1 MKAAVYKGNQTLSV
15 EDIPIKDLE
24 SDEILVKIKYS
35 AICGSDVHAFLY
47 DMVDIGHVMGHEY
60 SGVVQEVGSSVNL
73 FKKGDRIAGGG
84 GTPPPGHENPMRIRD
99 QFNFIHDGIYRDV
112 TRTRGFAEYS
122 ILKEWE
128 PIKLTDQISDLQ
140 GALIEPCA
148 VAVRAVRI
156 SNQKL
161 GDNVL
166 VLGAGP
172 IGLLCLQVAKAAGA
186 SKVVVS
192 EPSSVRREA
201 ALSLGADVV
210 IDSSDPDIS
219 QTIISAT
226 DNAGPDVVFECAAAP
241 STLDLAL
248 DVVRRDGNVTL
259 VALAWRDVP
268 LVPVKWAAKEI
279 SMLTTFGTEAK
290 DWKIASE
297 LISKGDINLD
307 PMLSKTDLINLD
319 DIQEAFESLIKPNE
333 LNTIIKIF

>member
-1 MKAAVYKGNQTLSV
+1 M
-15 EDIPIKDLE
+15 
-24 SDEILVKIKYS
+24 
-35 AICGSDVHAFLY
+35 
-47 DMVDIGHVMGHEY
+47 
-60 SGVVQEVGSSVNL
+60 
-73 FKKGDRIAGGG
+73 
-84 GTPPPGHENPMRIRD
+84 
-99 QFNFIHDGIYRDV
+99 
-112 TRTRGFAEYS
+112 
-122 ILKEWE
+122 
-128 PIKLTDQISDLQ
+128 
-140 GALIEPCA
+140 
-148 VAVRAVRI
+148 
-156 SNQKL
+156 
-161 GDNVL
+161 L

-219 QTIISAT
+219 KTIISAT

-268 LVPVKWAAKEI
+268 IVPVKWAAKEI

-333 LNTIIKIF
+333 LNTIIKIY

>member
-1 MKAAVYKGNQTLSV
+1 MKAAVYKGNQTLV
-15 EDIPIKDLE
+15 IEDIPVADLKH
-24 SDEILVKIKYS
+24 DEILVKIKYS

-47 DMVDIGHVMGHEY
+47 DLIDVGHVPGHEY
-60 SGVVQEVGSSVNL
+60 SGVVELVGSSIKR
-73 FKKGDRIAGGG
+73 FKKGDRVAGGG
-84 GTPPPGHENPMRIRD
+84 GTPPPGYENPMRIRD

-148 VAVRAVRI
+148 VAVRAVRV

-268 LVPVKWAAKEI
+268 IVPVKWAAKEI

-333 LNTIIKIF
+333 LNTIIKIY